1 MPLERLHLHNFRLF
15 KEKVFNISEGTT
27 LILGKNG
34 SGKTSIL
41 ESLNILISGK
51 SFRTQETK
59 ECIKS
64 EQEFFNISCKGTF
77 AEKNLLLNSENSLS
91 NRLKTSRKLDGSP
104 IKKEDLND

>member
-15 KEKVFNISEGTT
+15 KEKVFNISEGTN

-59 ECIKS
+59 ECINQNKNFLIFLVRAPL
-64 EQEFFNISCKGTF
+64 QKKISY
-77 AEKNLLLNSENSLS
+77 SIV
-91 NRLKTSRKLDGSP
+91 KTV
-104 IKKEDLND
+104 